1 MRDGNV
7 NMNPP
12 LFFSWKMAGGVT
24 PPFFFVVLEHGGGLP
39 GSGGL
44 PDPPDRP
51 TADRE
56 EVVRYPHPRSQRPS
70 CLISL
75 IYIIK
80 QTPDGKRWKNVFIN
94 MKYFQVLDQGTGA

>member
-1 MRDGNV
+1 MTGETVKKNP
-7 NMNPP
+7 PP
-12 LFFSWKMAGGVT
+12 LFFFLENGRGGY
-24 PPFFFVVLEHGGGLP
+24 PPFFFVVLEHRGGLPGSGLP

-51 TADRE
+51 TADQE
-56 EVVRYPHPRSQRPS
+56 EMVRYPHPRSQRPS

-80 QTPDGKRWKNVFIN
+80 QTSD
-94 MKYFQVLDQGTGA
+94 